1 MKPDIEEIKR
11 RADAATQGPW
21 HISGDI
27 RHLVFPPDS
36 YRSELP
42 LPIIAKCDGIHFAD
56 TKKHIAKIQAN
67 ARFIAEARTDI
78 PALLD
83 YIAKLEAEN
92 ERLTKELDSANE
104 SNKRLD
110 EECRML
116 INERDAAVNDIRWLD
131 KNSGCCYRCK
141 SWNGKRC
148 KRGYSVNASFCN
160 DWQWRGLRKGG
171 CVMKARE
178 GYAKYMEWD
187 RIAAEQKIATEW
199 CETVGEAVGNYLNE
213 CIMYGH
219 TPTFDGFFKHL
230 EAKAP
235 KEAHDA
241 NG

>member
-11 RADAATQGPW
+11 RADAATPGPW
-21 HISGDI
+21 RVSGDI

-42 LPIIAKCDGIHFAD
+42 LPIIARCDGIHFAD

-78 PALLD
+78 PALLA

-116 INERDAAVNDIRWLD
+116 IN
-131 KNSGCCYRCK
+131 
-141 SWNGKRC
+141 
-148 KRGYSVNASFCN
+148 
-160 DWQWRGLRKGG
+160 
-171 CVMKARE
+171 
-178 GYAKYMEWD
+178 
-187 RIAAEQKIATEW
+187 
-199 CETVGEAVGNYLNE
+199 
-213 CIMYGH
+213 
-219 TPTFDGFFKHL
+219 
-230 EAKAP
+230 
-235 KEAHDA
+235 
-241 NG
+241 